1 MTVQERVIDPPA
13 SSDRLPK
20 DAVQWPA
27 AADSARHGHLARPAA
42 SKVCVDPDKTGDD
55 LVRLVLVLVE
65 TVRQLV
71 EKQAIRRVD
80 SGTLN
85 EDEIE
90 RLGLA
95 LLRLEERMTDLK
107 EHFGLT
113 DDDLALRLGGFHDL
127 ADEAR
132 HG

>member
-1 MTVQERVIDPPA
+1 MEQRLVPPA
-13 SSDRLPK
+13 HVP
-20 DAVQWPA
+20 
-27 AADSARHGHLARPAA
+27 
-42 SKVCVDPDKTGDD
+42 VDPDRTGDD
-55 LVRLVLVLVE
+55 LVRLVLVLVD
-65 TVRQLV
+65 TIRQLV

-85 EDEIE
+85 EDQIE

-95 LLRLEERMTDLK
+95 LLRLEERMTELK
-107 EHFGLT
+107 EHFGLS
-113 DDDLALRLGGFHDL
+113 DDDLALRLGGIREL

>member
-1 MTVQERVIDPPA
+1 MTLQARDPLTT
-13 SSDRLPK
+13 SDKLLT

-27 AADSARHGHLARPAA
+27 PAQPARHGLLARPAGSA
-42 SKVCVDPDKTGDD
+42 VCVDPDKTGDD

-65 TVRQLV
+65 TIRQLV

-95 LLRLEERMTDLK
+95 LLRLEERMTELK
-107 EHFGLT
+107 EHFGLSG
-113 DDDLALRLGGFHDL
+113 DDLALRLGGFHEL

>member
-1 MTVQERVIDPPA
+1 MTLQARAPLTT
-13 SSDRLPK
+13 SDKPLK
-20 DAVQWPA
+20 DAVRWPA
-27 AADSARHGHLARPAA
+27 PAPPVRHELFARPAGSA
-42 SKVCVDPDKTGDD
+42 VCVDSDKTGDD
-55 LVRLVLVLVE
+55 LARLVLVLVE
-65 TVRQLV
+65 TIRQLV

-95 LLRLEERMTDLK
+95 LLRLEERMTELK
-107 EHFGLT
+107 VHFGLT
-113 DDDLALRLGGFHDL
+113 DDDLALRLGGFHDI